1 MEGRQ
6 PSFGVLGEDLG
17 VSRLLALLLV
27 AALAL
32 TGCSGDDEPKA
43 DPTPSATQT
52 PAAPPTAAPPPPRP
66 KRLECRRIDF
76 DAALAPTGDQ
86 KVVPCKTLHTA
97 QTYAVGQLR
106 TSVDGHLVA
115 VDSERVQ
122 RQVARVC
129 PRKLAGFLGTTDDAL
144 RLTML
149 RAVWFT
155 PSVEESDA
163 GANWYR
169 CDALAVAG
177 DDRLAKVRGSLED
190 ALKDD
195 AGLDGYGM
203 CGTAAPDAPSFSRVL
218 CREEHSWR
226 AIEIVELKG
235 KDYPGENRV
244 RAAGQGPCEDAGR
257 EVAEDA
263 LDYEWGYEWPTAD
276 QWAAGQTYG
285 RCWAPEASQS
295 SDDQ

>member
-1 MEGRQ
+1 MT
-6 PSFGVLGEDLG
+6 
-17 VSRLLALLLV
+17 RLVGLLLV

-32 TGCSGDDEPKA
+32 TGCSGDDEPTAK
-43 DPTPSATQT
+43 PTPSASPT
-52 PAAPPTAAPPPPRP
+52 PSAPPTAAPPPPRP
-66 KRLECRRIDF
+66 ERLECRRIDF

-86 KVVPCKTLHTA
+86 KVVPCKSLHTA

-106 TSVDGHLVA
+106 TVVDGHLVA

-122 RQVARVC
+122 GQVAKVC
-129 PRKLAGFLGTTDDAL
+129 PRKVAAFLGTTDDAL

-169 CDALAVAG
+169 CDVVAVAG
-177 DDRLAKVRGSLED
+177 DDRLAKVRGTLQG
-190 ALKDD
+190 ALKDE
-195 AGLDGYGM
+195 AGLAPYEM
-203 CGTAAPDAPSFSRVL
+203 CGTAAPDAASFKRVL

-226 AIEIVELKG
+226 AIEVVPLKG
-235 KDYPGENRV
+235 KDYPGEKRV
-244 RAAGQGPCEDAGR
+244 RAAGQGACEDAGR
-257 EVAEDA
+257 EVADDA

-276 QWAAGQTYG
+276 QWAAGQQYG
-285 RCWAPEASQS
+285 RCWAPE
-295 SDDQ
+295 